1 MIAIDNTLWNGSV
14 AQPAVDDSTKSLQV
28 LSQKLLSDD
37 VMDLSLAPIDDSL
50 RLLRKQ
56 YAL

>member
-37 VMDLSLAPIDDSL
+37 VMDLSLAPIDDGL